1 MDRQLVAQTT
11 LCNTIYSDS
20 QHLVLVTDG
29 QTVAQTTLHVS
40 TGDSQHLVL
49 VTDGQTVA
57 QTTGD

>member
-29 QTVAQTTLHVS
+29 QTVAQTTLS